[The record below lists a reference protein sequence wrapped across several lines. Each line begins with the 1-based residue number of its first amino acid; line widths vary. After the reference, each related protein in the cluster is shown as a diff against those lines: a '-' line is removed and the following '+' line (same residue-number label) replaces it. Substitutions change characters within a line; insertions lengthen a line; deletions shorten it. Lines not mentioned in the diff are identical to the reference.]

1 MTAMS
6 AHQPMQPPA
15 IAIGGVEAWPH
26 ASGALYLPSERTL
39 LVSDLHLEKASC
51 YARRGVF
58 LPPYDTRTTLGAVA
72 LAIAAFN
79 PRRIIAMGDSFHD
92 RHGAGRLDEAD
103 AHALAALQAGRDW
116 LWLTGNHDPDAAP
129 GLCGDVADQA
139 VVAGL
144 TLRHEPSPVCAAP
157 EIAGHRDP
165 VAPIRLRGK
174 TLRRRCF
181 IADGKRL
188 ILPAMGSLAGGLN
201 VRDMAIAGL
210 FAGTREVWMLGQ
222 GRVFALSPALLLPD

>member
-1 MTAMS
+1 MMAMP

-15 IAIGGVEAWPH
+15 IMIGGVEAWPH
-26 ASGALYLPSERTL
+26 ASGALHLPSERTL
-39 LVSDLHLEKASC
+39 LLSDLHLEKASS

-58 LPPYDTRTTLGAVA
+58 LPPYDTRTTLAAVA

-103 AHALAALQAGRDW
+103 AGALAALQAGRDW

-129 GLCGDVADQA
+129 GLGGDVADQA
-139 VVAGL
+139 KVAGL
-144 TLRHEPSPVCAAP
+144 TLRHEPSSVCSAP
-157 EIAGHRDP
+157 EIAGHLHP
-165 VAPIRLRGK
+165 VARIRLRGK

-181 IADGKRL
+181 IADGTRL

-210 FAGTREVWMLGQ
+210 FAGTREVWMLGE
-222 GRVFALSPALLLPD
+222 GRVFAVSPALLLPD

>member
-1 MTAMS
+1 MTAMP

-15 IAIGGVEAWPH
+15 IVIGGVEAWPH

-39 LVSDLHLEKASC
+39 LLSDLHLEKASS

-103 AHALAALQAGRDW
+103 AEALAALQAGRDW

-129 GLCGDVADQA
+129 GLDGDMADQA
-139 VVAGL
+139 VVGGL
-144 TLRHEPSPVCAAP
+144 TLRHEPSPACAAP
-157 EIAGHRDP
+157 EIVGHLHP
-165 VAPIRLRGK
+165 VARIRLRGK

-181 IADGKRL
+181 IADGTRL

-201 VRDMAIAGL
+201 VRDVAIAGL
-210 FAGTREVWMLGQ
+210 FAGTREVWMLGE
-222 GRVFALSPALLLPD
+222 GRVFAVGPALLLPD

>member
-1 MTAMS
+1 MTAMP
-6 AHQPMQPPA
+6 AHQAMQPPA
-15 IAIGGVEAWPH
+15 IVIGGVEAWPH

-39 LVSDLHLEKASC
+39 LLSDLHLEKASS
-51 YARRGVF
+51 YARRGIF
-58 LPPYDTRTTLGAVA
+58 LPPYDTRTTLGVVA

-129 GLCGDVADQA
+129 GLGGDVADQA

-144 TLRHEPSPVCAAP
+144 TLRHEPSPVSAAP
-157 EIAGHRDP
+157 EIAGHLHP
-165 VAPIRLRGK
+165 VARIRLRGK

-181 IADGKRL
+181 IADGTRL

-201 VRDMAIAGL
+201 VRDLAIAGL
-210 FAGTREVWMLGQ
+210 FAGTREVWMLGE
-222 GRVFALSPALLLPD
+222 GRVFAVSPALLLPD

>member
-1 MTAMS
+1 MTAMP

-15 IAIGGVEAWPH
+15 IMIGGVEAWPH
-26 ASGALYLPSERTL
+26 ASGALYMPSERTL
-39 LVSDLHLEKASC
+39 LLSDLHLEKASS

-58 LPPYDTRTTLGAVA
+58 LPPYDTRTTLAAVA

-103 AHALAALQAGRDW
+103 AGALAALQAGRDW
-116 LWLTGNHDPDAAP
+116 LWLTGNHDPEAAP
-129 GLCGDVADQA
+129 GLGGDVADQA
-139 VVAGL
+139 KVAGL
-144 TLRHEPSPVCAAP
+144 TLRHEPSPVCSAP
-157 EIAGHRDP
+157 EIAGHLHP
-165 VAPIRLRGK
+165 VARIRLRGK

-181 IADGKRL
+181 IADGTRL

-210 FAGTREVWMLGQ
+210 FAGTREVWMMGE
-222 GRVFALSPALLLPD
+222 GRVFAVSPALLLPD

>member
-1 MTAMS
+1 MMAMP
-6 AHQPMQPPA
+6 AHQPTQPPA
-15 IAIGGVEAWPH
+15 IMIGGVEAWPH
-26 ASGALYLPSERTL
+26 ASGALYIPSERTL
-39 LVSDLHLEKASC
+39 LLSDLHLEKASS

-103 AHALAALQAGRDW
+103 AGALAALQAGRDW

-129 GLCGDVADQA
+129 GLGGDVADQA
-139 VVAGL
+139 VMAGL
-144 TLRHEPSPVCAAP
+144 TLRHEPSPVCSVP
-157 EIAGHRDP
+157 EIAGHLHP
-165 VAPIRLRGK
+165 VARIRLRGK

-181 IADGKRL
+181 IADGTRL

-210 FAGTREVWMLGQ
+210 FPGTREVWMLGE
-222 GRVFALSPALLLPD
+222 GRVFAVSPALLLPD

>member
-1 MTAMS
+1 MTAMP

-15 IAIGGVEAWPH
+15 IMIGGVEAWPH
-26 ASGALYLPSERTL
+26 ASGALYMPSERTL
-39 LVSDLHLEKASC
+39 LLSDLHLEKASS

-58 LPPYDTRTTLGAVA
+58 LPPYDTRTTLAAVA

-103 AHALAALQAGRDW
+103 AGALAALQAGRDW

-129 GLCGDVADQA
+129 GLGGDVADQA
-139 VVAGL
+139 KVAGL
-144 TLRHEPSPVCAAP
+144 TLRHEPSSVCSAP
-157 EIAGHRDP
+157 EIAGHLHP
-165 VAPIRLRGK
+165 VARIRLRGK

-181 IADGKRL
+181 IADGTRL

-210 FAGTREVWMLGQ
+210 FAGTREVWMMGE
-222 GRVFALSPALLLPD
+222 GRVFAVSPALLLPD

>member
-1 MTAMS
+1 MTAMP
-6 AHQPMQPPA
+6 AHQSMQPPA
-15 IAIGGVEAWPH
+15 IMIGGVEAWPH

-39 LVSDLHLEKASC
+39 LVSDLHLEKASS
-51 YARRGVF
+51 YARRGIF

-103 AHALAALQAGRDW
+103 AEALAALQAGRDW
-116 LWLTGNHDPDAAP
+116 LWLTGNHDPDSAP
-129 GLCGDVADQA
+129 GLGGDVAHQA

-144 TLRHEPSPVCAAP
+144 NLRHEPSPVCASP
-157 EIAGHRDP
+157 EIAGHLHP
-165 VAPIRLRGK
+165 VARIRLRSK

-181 IADGKRL
+181 IADGTRL

-201 VRDMAIAGL
+201 VRDLAIAGL
-210 FAGTREVWMLGQ
+210 FAGTREVWMLGE
-222 GRVFALSPALLLPD
+222 GRVFAVSPALLLPD

>member
-15 IAIGGVEAWPH
+15 IMIGGVEAWPH
-26 ASGALYLPSERTL
+26 ASGALYMPSERTL
-39 LVSDLHLEKASC
+39 LLSDLHLEKASS

-58 LPPYDTRTTLGAVA
+58 LPPYDTRTTLAAVA

-103 AHALAALQAGRDW
+103 AGALAALQAGRDW

-129 GLCGDVADQA
+129 GLGGDVADQA

-144 TLRHEPSPVCAAP
+144 TLRHEPSSVCSAP
-157 EIAGHRDP
+157 EIAGHLHP
-165 VAPIRLRGK
+165 VARIRLRGK

-181 IADGKRL
+181 IADGTRL

-210 FAGTREVWMLGQ
+210 FAGTREVWMMGE
-222 GRVFALSPALLLPD
+222 GRVFAVSPALLLPD

>member
-15 IAIGGVEAWPH
+15 IMIGGVQALPH
-26 ASGALYLPSERTL
+26 ASGALHLPSERTL
-39 LVSDLHLEKASC
+39 LLSDLHLEKASS
-51 YARRGVF
+51 YGRRGVF
-58 LPPYDTRTTLGAVA
+58 LPPYDTRTTLAAVA

-103 AHALAALQAGRDW
+103 SGALAALQAGRDW
-116 LWLTGNHDPDAAP
+116 LWLTGNHDPEAAP
-129 GLCGDVADQA
+129 GLGGDVADK
-139 VVAGL
+139 VKVAGL
-144 TLRHEPSPVCAAP
+144 CLRHEPSEVCAGP
-157 EIAGHRDP
+157 EIAGHLHP
-165 VAPIRLRGK
+165 VARIRLRGK

-181 IADGKRL
+181 IADGTRL

-210 FAGTREVWMLGQ
+210 FAGTREVWMMGE
-222 GRVFALSPALLLPD
+222 GRVFAVSPALLLPD